1 MSSFRICLAQ
11 INCTVGDLEGN
22 TAKIRRYIERAKA
35 MEVDLIC
42 FPEMAI
48 TGYPPEDLLLKPEF
62 ITANLKNLDV
72 IVGHSAGIAL
82 VVGFVDSRDGLYN
95 AAAVACDGK
104 LCGIYH
110 KACLSNYGVF
120 DENRYFRPGT
130 EAPIFVISG
139 VSIGVNIYED
149 IWYPT
154 GPTSRQA
161 SARAAVTVNISASP
175 YHAGKRDLRERMLA
189 GRVSD
194 YGVNLA
200 YVNLVGGQDE
210 LVFDGGSMV
219 LDGRGEV
226 IARARQFEEDFV
238 VVDLDIEE
246 HRRLQGHLRGKSR
259 SDSEREG
266 DQGPPIIV
274 SQEAHTRVWSL
285 KSEVPLPDSRP
296 STLDSRLFPARS
308 LEIYDP
314 VGEIYAA
321 LVLGTHDYIH
331 KNGFSRVV
339 MGLSGGVDSSLVAA
353 IATDALGPENVIG
366 ISMPSR
372 YSSEGSITDAHVLSE
387 NLGIEMKVI
396 PIEETVRGYL
406 IMLAGP
412 FAGTQPGTAEEN
424 LQARI
429 RGNILMALSNKF
441 GWLVL
446 TAGNKSEIACGYCTL
461 YGDTA
466 GGFAVIKDV
475 PKTLVYELARYKNSR
490 AGKEIIP
497 RSVIEKEPSAELRP
511 GQRDV
516 DSLPPYE
523 VLDPILEA
531 YVEKDKSLGQIVA
544 QGFDHEL
551 VQRVIALVDSNEH
564 KRRQLPPGVKI
575 TPRAFGKDRRLPITN
590 RYRSS

>member
-1 MSSFRICLAQ
+1 MRRFRIGLAQ
-11 INCTVGDLEGN
+11 VNCTVGDLEGN
-22 TAKIRRYIERAKA
+22 TAKILHYIESARA
-35 MEVDLIC
+35 MQVDLVC

-62 ITANLKNLDV
+62 ITGNLEKLDV
-72 IVGHSAGIAL
+72 IVRQSPAIAV

-110 KACLSNYGVF
+110 KTCLPNYGVF
-120 DENRYFRPGT
+120 DENRYFQPGT

-139 VSIGVNIYED
+139 VSIGVNICED

-154 GPTSRQA
+154 GPASRQA
-161 SARAAVTVNISASP
+161 SAGAELIVNISASP

-189 GRVSD
+189 GRASEDAVI
-194 YGVNLA
+194 LA
-200 YVNLVGGQDE
+200 YLNLVGGQDE
-210 LVFDGGSMV
+210 LVFDGGSML
-219 LDGRGEV
+219 LDGRGEA
-226 IARARQFEEDFV
+226 IARAKQFEEDFV
-238 VVDLDIEE
+238 VADLD
-246 HRRLQGHLRGKSR
+246 
-259 SDSEREG
+259 
-266 DQGPPIIV
+266 IV

-285 KSEVPLPDSRP
+285 GSGVPLPDSRL

-308 LEIYDP
+308 VEIHDP

-321 LVLGTHDYIH
+321 LVLGTRDYIH
-331 KNGFSRVV
+331 KNGFYRVLV
-339 MGLSGGVDSSLVAA
+339 GLSGGVDSSLVAA
-353 IATDALGPENVIG
+353 IAVDALGPENVSG
-366 ISMPSR
+366 VSMPSR
-372 YSSEGSITDAHVLSE
+372 YSSEGSRTDAQLLSE
-387 NLGIEMKVI
+387 NLGIEMRVI
-396 PIEETVRGYL
+396 PIEEAMDGYL
-406 IMLAGP
+406 SMLAGS
-412 FAGTQPGTAEEN
+412 FAGTQEDIAEEN

-446 TAGNKSEIACGYCTL
+446 TTGNKSEIACGYCTL

-475 PKTLVYELARYKNSR
+475 PKTLVYELARHKNSS
-490 AGKEIIP
+490 AAKEIIP
-497 RSVIEKEPSAELRP
+497 RHVIEKEPSAELRP

-531 YVEKDKSLGQIVA
+531 YVEEDKSLDQIVA
-544 QGFDHEL
+544 LGFDREL
-551 VQRVIALVDSNEH
+551 VHRVISLVDRSEF
-564 KRRQLPPGVKI
+564 KRRQLPPGIKI

-590 RYRSS
+590 RYRGS